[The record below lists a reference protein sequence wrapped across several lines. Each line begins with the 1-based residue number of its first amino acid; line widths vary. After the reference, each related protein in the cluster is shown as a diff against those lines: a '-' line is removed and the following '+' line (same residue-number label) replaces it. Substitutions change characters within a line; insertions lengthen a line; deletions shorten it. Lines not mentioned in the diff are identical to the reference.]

1 MHTLWLKM
9 KKQESQ
15 KSIKLQSQLKLLG
28 HLAVFLPSQCCC
40 ARFGELTVINN
51 IGRTRR
57 RAKTEKTALGG
68 SVSSIF
74 VETVVINYFPYSL
87 RLYSHFSDSSCAD
100 TKEHMFTHNRDFGKL
115 ESGSLYIG

>member
-1 MHTLWLKM
+1 M
-9 KKQESQ
+9 
-15 KSIKLQSQLKLLG
+15 
-28 HLAVFLPSQCCC
+28 
-40 ARFGELTVINN
+40 
-51 IGRTRR
+51 R

-68 SVSSIF
+68 GVPSIF

-115 ESGSLYIG
+115 ESGSLYIGYVSVTNLKST